1 MKLFFVVGESSGD
14 ALASKLIRELEA
26 IHDTEL
32 ECLGIGGPMMKAAG
46 FNVLLPSDQISA
58 MGIWELLP
66 KLPRLYKIFNALVE
80 EILSQKPDALITV
93 DFPDF
98 NFKLAKTLKKRGF
111 KGKIIHYV
119 APSVWAWRPGRAK
132 KIADI
137 LDGIM
142 CLYPMEPKYF
152 EEHKLKAICVGHPV
166 IETRADEADGE
177 VFRDAND
184 ISADTKTLGL
194 YFGSREGE
202 FKRLSAPLKETALLV
217 NEVKE
222 GIRVIAPTLPDLE
235 FNIQNLLVGFPLPLH
250 VASNQAFKWE
260 SFKACDVAVAVS
272 GTVALELAY
281 AGVPHVLIYKAN
293 PLTYL
298 TLKPMV
304 KVKYAHLANILLDEE
319 VVPEFIQK
327 NCQSEK
333 IAEKVLELYQ
343 DPDLRQKQLD
353 KFEELRKMLG
363 MGDTKTP
370 SRKAAEFVLEIMNK

>member
-14 ALASKLIRELEA
+14 ALASKLINELNA
-26 IHDTEL
+26 LTDGNL

-46 FNVLLPSDQISA
+46 FNILLPTDQISA
-58 MGIWELLP
+58 MGIWELVP

-98 NFKLAKTLKKRGF
+98 NFRLAKTLKKRGF

-132 KIADI
+132 KIAEF

-152 EEHKLKAICVGHPV
+152 EKHKLKAVCVGHPV
-166 IETRADEADGE
+166 VESNADEADGE
-177 VFRDAND
+177 VFREAND

-202 FKRLSAPLKETALLV
+202 FKRLATPLKETALLV

-222 GIRVIAPTLPDLE
+222 GIRIIAPTLPQLE
-235 FNIQNLLVGFPLPLH
+235 FNLQNLLVGFPLPLN

-281 AGVPHVLIYKAN
+281 AGVPHVLVYKAN

-298 TLKPMV
+298 TVKPLI
-304 KVKYAHLANILLDEE
+304 KAKYAHLVNILLDEE

-327 NCQSEK
+327 KCHSEK
-333 IAEKVLELYQ
+333 IAEKVLEFYDNPELQ
-343 DPDLRQKQLD
+343 EKQKE
-353 KFEELRKMLG
+353 KFAEIRKMLG
-363 MGDTKTP
+363 SDDSKTP
-370 SRKAAEFVLEIMNK
+370 SLKAAEFILEIMKK